1 MTRHKYRNNM
11 LASLHYLSWN
21 TILIESELT
30 FISPVYLRFTDEG
43 RTIALIGAQ
52 ENISWVGVASSNVT
66 IDVLITAAVMP
77 FILVPLTEETSP
89 LFTEKHKFTIFG

>member
-1 MTRHKYRNNM
+1 M

-21 TILIESELT
+21 TVIIESELT
-30 FISPVYLRFTDEG
+30 FISPVYLRFTDKG

-52 ENISWVGVASSNVT
+52 ENISWVGIATSNVT